1 MGGNRQQ
8 LPAILGG
15 TPAVTLDQQEANRWP
30 LLTGEDEQAVLDILR
45 DGRLSIHPVI
55 RELEDDY
62 AHFTGM
68 DYALAHNNGTAAL
81 LAAFFA
87 LDLEPGDEI
96 LVPSA
101 TFWASVLPMLWVGA
115 VPVFCESEPDR
126 LGLDPADLE
135 QKITDRT
142 RAIVVVHLWGLPSRM
157 TEIYEVAKKHNL
169 TIIEDASHTH
179 GAMWRDRPCGSLG
192 DIGVFSLQGDKLAPA
207 GEGGI
212 FLCRD
217 YEYFERAV
225 LLGDIT
231 RIIELE
237 TPTRRFAATSFGIK
251 TRIAPMSAALA
262 RIQLKKLPEHNRR
275 RNGNLIYLS
284 ERLEALGFHTFM
296 APSHIERVYFEYII
310 RFSPDRIPLSLPVL
324 LQALQAE
331 GCLVS
336 RPRYPLVH
344 QQPFFSEGHFKSIL
358 RLPEDVPA
366 PQYDP
371 DTLHATMQGNQD
383 LIKLPSFPNAEQEL
397 LDQYV
402 TAFARVIAHGPEIM
416 NSPAALEIAAE
427 STSLTGKDRGDEPSA
442 TRR

>member
-15 TPAVTLDQQEANRWP
+15 TPAVTLDQEEANRWP
-30 LLTGEDEQAVLDILR
+30 LLTREDEQAVLEILR

-55 RELEDDY
+55 RELEEDY
-62 AHFTGM
+62 ARFTGM

-126 LGLDPADLE
+126 LGLDPEDME
-135 QKITDRT
+135 KKITDRT

-157 TEIYEVAKKHNL
+157 TEIYKVAQKHNL
-169 TIIEDASHTH
+169 KIIEDASHAH
-179 GAMWRDRPCGSLG
+179 GAMWRDRPCGTLG

-212 FLCRD
+212 FFCRD
-217 YEYFERAV
+217 YDYYERAV

-237 TPTRRFAATSFGIK
+237 TPARRFAATSFGIK

-262 RIQLKKLPEHNRR
+262 RIQLKNLPEHNRR
-275 RNGNLIYLS
+275 RNRNLIYLS
-284 ERLEALGFHTFM
+284 EKLEALGFHTFM
-296 APSHIERVYFEYII
+296 APSHIKRVYFEYII
-310 RFSPDRIPLSLPVL
+310 RFNPERIPLSLPVL
-324 LQALQAE
+324 LQALQTE
-331 GCLVS
+331 GCQVS
-336 RPRYPLVH
+336 MPRYPLVH
-344 QQPFFSEGHFKSIL
+344 QQPFFTEGHFKSIL
-358 RLPEDVPA
+358 RLPDNVPA

-371 DTLHATMQGNQD
+371 DTLHATMHGNQN

-402 TAFARVIAHGPEIM
+402 TAFARVIRHGDEIM
-416 NSPAALEIAAE
+416 NSSAALEADPE
-427 STSLTGKDRGDEPSA
+427 STPSA
-442 TRR
+442 GEDKGV